1 MIAPRKV
8 SRIAEKKEDENLE
21 FRTFLKINANEE
33 DLDQRF
39 LRLHN
44 ELFAEY
50 DCSRC
55 RNCCKQ
61 YRGLIPA
68 DDIERDAAHM
78 NMTKEQF
85 LDFFL
90 EDKRIEDG
98 AETYRTKHVPCD
110 FLQEDGN
117 CRLGDCKPENCVKYP
132 YTNQPKRLESLY
144 SVLDAVSVCPVAFE
158 IYERLKEEYDF
169 EAGGLNWY

>member
-1 MIAPRKV
+1 
-8 SRIAEKKEDENLE
+8 
-21 FRTFLKINANEE
+21 
-33 DLDQRF
+33 
-39 LRLHN
+39 
-44 ELFAEY
+44 
-50 DCSRC
+50 
-55 RNCCKQ
+55 
-61 YRGLIPA
+61 
-68 DDIERDAAHM
+68 M

-90 EDKRIEDG
+90 EDKQTEDG

-144 SVLDAVSVCPVAFE
+144 RVLDAVSVCPVAFE